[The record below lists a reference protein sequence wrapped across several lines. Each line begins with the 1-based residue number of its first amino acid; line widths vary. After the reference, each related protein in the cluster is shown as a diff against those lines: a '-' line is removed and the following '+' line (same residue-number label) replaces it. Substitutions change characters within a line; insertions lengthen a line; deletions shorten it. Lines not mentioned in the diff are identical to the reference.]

1 MFWENKNKNIKEQNT
16 GDTAENST
24 WGKSITLTIYHN
36 INERVTING
45 LSFWL
50 KKIDKEQNK
59 IEDEQKS
66 EYRFKKTKNSVW
78 VMQCITVQIK

>member
-45 LSFWL
+45 LS
-50 KKIDKEQNK
+50 
-59 IEDEQKS
+59 S
-66 EYRFKKTKNSVW
+66 
-78 VMQCITVQIK
+78 